1 MGNNGWLDI
10 QSCPI
15 AEKPEEARPVLIWHV
30 FQRVMVTDTRKAR
43 DNRFNVYWQEIPEGW
58 IDAAIQPPTRRD
70 ADPQNCV
77 IIRDKW
83 GEIHMRG
90 WHLVAEMT
98 EGVFW
103 MPPPGPPDDY
113 QELREGAD

>member
-1 MGNNGWLDI
+1 
-10 QSCPI
+10 
-15 AEKPEEARPVLIWHV
+15 
-30 FQRVMVTDTRKAR
+30 MVTNTQKAR
-43 DNRFNVYWQEIPEGW
+43 DNRFNVYWQEIPESW

-90 WHLVAEMT
+90 WHLVAEMA

-103 MPPPGPPDDY
+103 MPPPGPPDNY
-113 QELREGAD
+113 QELRDGAD

>member
-30 FQRVMVTDTRKAR
+30 FQRVMVTNTQKAQ
-43 DNRFNVYWQEIPEGW
+43 DNRFNVYWQEIPESR

-90 WHLVAEMT
+90 WHLVAEMA

-103 MPPPGPPDDY
+103 MPPPGPPDNY
-113 QELREGAD
+113 QELRDGAD